1 MATGRKSHFRSED
14 LDKPVF
20 QPLDWHPHRSASVVR
35 DDKPI
40 TFNTGADFWGFEDF
54 TFNTGAD
61 FWGFEDFHAAIVSGL
76 TDLVQ
81 LVLPIG

>member
-14 LDKPVF
+14 LDKPVL
-20 QPLDWHPHRSASVVR
+20 QLLDWHPHRSTSVVR

-40 TFNTGADFWGFEDF
+40 AFYAGAYLGC
-54 TFNTGAD
+54 
-61 FWGFEDFHAAIVSGL
+61 FEDFHAAIVSGL

-81 LVLPIG
+81 LVLSIG